1 MAKSMALAKP
11 KRRERQSVGE
21 TGRVSEGGGR
31 WRRTAGNFMRIM
43 TIIVIK
49 SKMLSN
55 CLINL
60 LCKLWECVCGRGWRQ
75 GQLRHAGRQFR
86 VAAVGRRHFT
96 ISIKT
101 STI

>member
-1 MAKSMALAKP
+1 
-11 KRRERQSVGE
+11 
-21 TGRVSEGGGR
+21 
-31 WRRTAGNFMRIM
+31 MRIM

-60 LCKLWECVCGRGWRQ
+60 LCKLCVCVCGVGKRREG
-75 GQLRHAGRQFR
+75 AGQFR